1 MKSYSDDEENYSYSF
16 KRMFTLIGEE
26 SFLYSSN
33 YEFYAIYIYIDHNTN
48 EFCIIKSKDSIVSA
62 SHKRVFNIDN
72 LTANS
77 INSGSSC
84 EYVQLKTS
92 QKSAQVALKKEDYGN
107 SVNPISDQ
115 NLISTTDK
123 IGIRKA
129 RSVPLYILY
138 QQLRSY
144 IV

>member
-1 MKSYSDDEENYSYSF
+1 MKKFFPPARIF
-16 KRMFTLIGEE
+16 KTL
-26 SFLYSSN
+26 SFL
-33 YEFYAIYIYIDHNTN
+33 ILILVLVLTP
-48 EFCIIKSKDSIVSA
+48 CGIKQSVKQ
-62 SHKRVFNIDN
+62 VFNVDN

-77 INSGSSC
+77 IKSGSSC

-144 IV
+144 LV